1 MSDDVLV
8 IDFETPITIG
18 TNSFDRITLSIPLVK
33 HLRAAAKCETG
44 IDAIATLIQQIA
56 KVPASVV
63 DEMTQ
68 RDFKKAES
76 FLSLFAMQ
84 SPETSAT

>member
-1 MSDDVLV
+1 MDSLT
-8 IDFETPITIG
+8 IDFATPIAVGNLTY
-18 TNSFDRITLSIPLVK
+18 DRIVLSVPLVK

-44 IDAIATLIQQIA
+44 IDAIATLIQQVG

-68 RDFKKAES
+68 PDFQRAQD
-76 FLSLFAMQ
+76 FFDFFA
-84 SPETSAT
+84 SGSRSTSVTS

>member
-1 MSDDVLV
+1 MDSLT
-8 IDFETPITIG
+8 IDFATPIVVG
-18 TNSFDRITLSIPLVK
+18 TLTYDRIVLSVPLVK

-44 IDAIATLIQQIA
+44 IDAIATLIQQVG

-68 RDFKKAES
+68 PDFQRAQD
-76 FLSLFAMQ
+76 FFDRFA
-84 SPETSAT
+84 TSTPATPVT